1 MAIQAGL
8 LIQPYASVI
17 WGGINLSAYP
27 GATGELE
34 RLAQGVS
41 LSFSKTEEAPSCEF
55 TIAPTVDGFDVVGQ
69 IRNSPELLK
78 QVVDVAIGFDHLPD
92 RQLNCQYLF
101 SGLAWTTGLDPA
113 LKFTL
118 TSAIKSAWTD
128 NRINFTMEE
137 EMPLSEFPDFL
148 KDKAGAGAKYLKF
161 KFVGQAETDAS
172 DIMIKVNRMNQS
184 PQTILAE
191 TMKEHGMEIRT
202 GDTAMDGTV
211 VIGYAAAKDGELDQD
226 KPVLEAQPAPGVRA
240 IHILGP
246 TLMQNVSRKQEFAIG
261 QSDTQGGAK
270 SKATAATDTEN
281 VKVAKKA
288 PLPQQAAAV
297 SSTEPKVRTAG
308 TSDPAQARSGTTKS
322 VGDKEDARAALAQ
335 QLVMTLDAS
344 FPMVPQVCGMKPGDI
359 LAIPA
364 LKGPGSWIEDYEITE
379 VKYQFNDTGEVMMS
393 INAQRPYVGT
403 ENLMDGASVAAVQ
416 SRVASL
422 TSPEAWA
429 AYYWRQGPSS

>member
-1 MAIQAGL
+1 MQAGL
-8 LIQPYASVI
+8 LIQPYASVV

-27 GATGELE
+27 GASGELE
-34 RLAQGVS
+34 RVAQKVS

-55 TIAPTVDGFDVVGQ
+55 ELAPTVDGFEIAGE
-69 IRNSPELLK
+69 IRNSPALLK
-78 QVVDVAIGFDHLPD
+78 QVVDVSIGYEHLPE

-101 SGLAWTTGLDPA
+101 SGLAWTTGLEPA

-118 TSAIKSAWTD
+118 TSAIKSAWSD

-148 KDKAGAGAKYLKF
+148 KEMAGAGAKYLNF
-161 KFVGQAETDAS
+161 KFVGNAERDAP

-191 TMKEHGMEIRT
+191 TVKEHGMEIRT
-202 GDTAMDGTV
+202 QDTALDGTV
-211 VIGYAAAKDGELDQD
+211 IIGYAAAKDDELDAD
-226 KPVLEAQPAPGVRA
+226 KPILEAPPAPAVRS

-246 TLMQNVSRKQEFAIG
+246 ALMQNVSRKQEFAIG

-281 VKVAKKA
+281 VKVAEKA

-297 SSTEPKVRTAG
+297 SSLQPKVRTSG
-308 TSDPAQARSGTTKS
+308 TSDPAQARSGTTQS
-322 VGDKEDARAALAQ
+322 AGDKKDARAALAQ

-359 LAIPA
+359 LAIPS
-364 LKGPGSWIEDYEITE
+364 LNGPGSWIEDYEITE
-379 VKYQFNDTGEVMMS
+379 VKYQFQDTGEVMMS

-403 ENLMDGASVAAVQ
+403 ENLMDGGSVAAVQ
-416 SRVASL
+416 GRVAGL
-422 TSPEAWA
+422 TTPEAWS